1 MVLGTRHAVADLGC
15 APSAVQL
22 VGYSG
27 RIWSHYD
34 TLAIGGF
41 VMQAILI
48 LVAPALYAASVYM
61 ILGRLVRRLR
71 AESLLLLPAA
81 WITKIF
87 VFADVVSFTM
97 QAGGGGVQAAGTLEL
112 FDIGEKIIIAGL
124 FVQIAFFGFFL
135 ATAVLFYLR
144 YARCHG
150 IAAGGSIGSSN
161 GSDALAPSAKAIPW
175 RRHLWVLFAVSAL
188 ILVRSIF
195 RVIEYLQGNKG
206 YLIAHEVFLYIF
218 DAVLMALVMAVFLVW
233 YVDDLD
239 SERKPDF
246 HMEEAR

>member
-1 MVLGTRHAVADLGC
+1 MNTVPNLGC
-15 APSAVQL
+15 APSPSIVQVL
-22 VGYSG
+22 GYSG
-27 RIWSHYD
+27 RIWSHFD
-34 TLAIGGF
+34 TFAIGGF

-71 AESLLLLPAA
+71 AEGLLLLPAA
-81 WITKIF
+81 WVTKIF
-87 VFADVVSFTM
+87 VAGDVVSFTM

-112 FDIGEKIIIAGL
+112 YEMGEKIIIAGL

-135 ATAVLFYLR
+135 AAAVLFYLR
-144 YARCHG
+144 YARG
-150 IAAGGSIGSSN
+150 LGAAASAASSSSYAALSID
-161 GSDALAPSAKAIPW
+161 SDTPKTVSW

-188 ILVRSIF
+188 ILVRSVF

-218 DAVLMALVMAVFLVW
+218 DAVLMALVMALFLVW

-239 SERKPDF
+239 DDKDTEFS
-246 HMEEAR
+246 MEEAR

>member
-1 MVLGTRHAVADLGC
+1 
-15 APSAVQL
+15 
-22 VGYSG
+22 
-27 RIWSHYD
+27 
-34 TLAIGGF
+34 
-41 VMQAILI
+41 MQAILI

-71 AESLLLLPAA
+71 AEGMLLLPAA
-81 WITKIF
+81 WVTKIF
-87 VFADVVSFTM
+87 VAGDVVSFTM

-112 FDIGEKIIIAGL
+112 YEMGEKIIIAGL

-135 ATAVLFYLR
+135 AAAVLFYLR
-144 YARCHG
+144 YARG
-150 IAAGGSIGSSN
+150 PGSASAAARSSSSSAYAALSIDSS
-161 GSDALAPSAKAIPW
+161 DPFRAVPW

-188 ILVRSIF
+188 ILVRSVF

-239 SERKPDF
+239 SDKEPDF
-246 HMEEAR
+246 CLEEAR